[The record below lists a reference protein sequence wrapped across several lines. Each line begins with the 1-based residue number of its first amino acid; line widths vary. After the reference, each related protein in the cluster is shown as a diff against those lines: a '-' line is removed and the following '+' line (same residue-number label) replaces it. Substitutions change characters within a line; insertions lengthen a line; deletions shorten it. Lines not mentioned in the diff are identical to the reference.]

1 MRKVILAGV
10 STLALALGG
19 CSTFDNMFH
28 SGSSDQSTMNAQSQ
42 KPAQAVTNS
51 TAPGAGAGGQT
62 ATPAMTATV
71 TRDQVK
77 MAQRKLRADGFYK
90 AKIDGIAGPKTR
102 RALSRYQQQQ
112 GLAQTG
118 TLDRKTLAQLTGAE
132 AAGVGST
139 VPPAAG
145 QSSAPAQPGSTPQK

>member
-19 CSTFDNMFH
+19 CSTFDDMFH
-28 SGSSDQSTMNAQSQ
+28 SRSSDQSTMNAEPQ

-51 TAPGAGAGGQT
+51 TARADASGQT
-62 ATPAMTATV
+62 ATPAVTATA
-71 TRDQVK
+71 TREQVK
-77 MAQRKLRADGFYK
+77 MAQQKLQADGFYK

-102 RALSRYQQQQ
+102 QALVRYQKQQ
-112 GLAQTG
+112 GLEQTG
-118 TLDRKTLAQLTGAE
+118 TLDRKTMAQLTGA
-132 AAGVGST
+132 AATGVGST

-145 QSSAPAQPGSTPQK
+145 QSGGATQPGSTPQK